1 MIKISELFSRNMI
14 HIVLFRLLLSANNLV
29 ITELVKVVAVS
40 NNAVGKAAY
49 TRWRAFQVWLKLIE
63 MYGNT
68 LKTSQDPVTSIQT
81 FQLFPGNQISYCIPS
96 WNLQNHLHPRSL
108 CFGACHPQN
117 LLIQFSFYNYENMTE
132 AFYYSQYRAHHT
144 YV

>member
-49 TRWRAFQVWLKLIE
+49 T
-63 MYGNT
+63 G
-68 LKTSQDPVTSIQT
+68 
-81 FQLFPGNQISYCIPS
+81 
-96 WNLQNHLHPRSL
+96 
-108 CFGACHPQN
+108 
-117 LLIQFSFYNYENMTE
+117 
-132 AFYYSQYRAHHT
+132 
-144 YV
+144 